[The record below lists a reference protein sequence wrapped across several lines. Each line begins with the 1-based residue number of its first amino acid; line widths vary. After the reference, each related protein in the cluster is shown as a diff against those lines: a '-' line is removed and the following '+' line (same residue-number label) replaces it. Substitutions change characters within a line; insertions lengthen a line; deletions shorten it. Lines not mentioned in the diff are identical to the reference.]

1 MTNLDYYSLS
11 SIHCILVFDAISVLF
26 VCVCVLGL
34 IQLSAISVIGKG
46 INLNA

>member
-11 SIHCILVFDAISVLF
+11 SIYCILVFDAISVL
-26 VCVCVLGL
+26 CVCVLGL